1 MPPVCFKLE
10 ASFKMETES
19 VASDLTV
26 KIKLRAVWF
35 LVRGAESFGNQSPP
49 SGRSGAEMQLG
60 C

>member
-1 MPPVCFKLE
+1 ME
-10 ASFKMETES
+10 ASFKMEAES

-26 KIKLRAVWF
+26 EIKLRAVWF